1 MKVYVTFERA
11 IKDFE
16 IPDDHNFI
24 GEVKKQCC
32 PYFNVQPE
40 EVVMR
45 SGTRPI
51 REDMPLR
58 KDHSITMARI
68 KPAKQ
73 EEKEEEYEYT
83 YEEEYDESSYDPN
96 DSDYTD
102 TETDEDEDDDE
113 EDEDTNNDNGEKS
126 EDKKIN
132 E

>member
-1 MKVYVTFERA
+1 MNARRPRFSATVAMPKRQIIKSQCPLIEILLYLPFYQSFHNANSTPHFLMKVYVTFERA
-11 IKDFE
+11 IKEFE

-68 KPAKQ
+68 KSAK
-73 EEKEEEYEYT
+73 
-83 YEEEYDESSYDPN
+83 
-96 DSDYTD
+96 
-102 TETDEDEDDDE
+102 
-113 EDEDTNNDNGEKS
+113 
-126 EDKKIN
+126 
-132 E
+132 